1 MRFTKVFLGVPLAA
15 ALGLLGACTSVDL
28 NQGRYNPPPVR
39 MPGQS
44 AEVAQPAAQGM
55 PVGEPMETTVSTPV
69 STPVVMPA
77 DAAGDAAVEVPV
89 SASPEVRA
97 TAYDARVALMAD
109 MTGAG
114 AVPPTPSS
122 GSGHI
127 DMMFNRETSVLRWK
141 TTWGGLEGTITG
153 VQFHGPAGA
162 GQTAPAVMI
171 WPAPFGPTYEG
182 RATLNAE
189 HANEL
194 LQGLWY
200 VNVQTSAYPQGEIR
214 GQLRVVE

>member
-28 NQGRYNPPPVR
+28 NQGRYNPPAVR

-44 AEVAQPAAQGM
+44 AEVAQPQGT
-55 PVGEPMETTVSTPV
+55 PVGTPVSEPVSTPV

-77 DAAGDAAVEVPV
+77 DAAGDAVAGVPV
-89 SASPEVRA
+89 SASPEVQA
-97 TAYDARVALMAD
+97 TAYDARVALMTD
-109 MTGAG
+109 MTGAS
-114 AVPPTPSS
+114 AVPPTPSL

-127 DMMFNRETSVLRWK
+127 DMMFNRETNVLRWK
-141 TTWGGLEGTITG
+141 TTWGGLDGAITG
-153 VQFHGPAGA
+153 VQFHGPAPA

>member
-1 MRFTKVFLGVPLAA
+1 MQLRKIVWYAPLAVQ
-15 ALGLLGACTSVDL
+15 ALLLGGCSTVDL

-44 AEVAQPAAQGM
+44 AEVAQPGTL
-55 PVGEPMETTVSTPV
+55 VGEPVNTPVSTPV
-69 STPVVMPA
+69 NTPVVMPA
-77 DAAGDAAVEVPV
+77 DTPAG
-89 SASPEVRA
+89 ASPDAPAPV
-97 TAYDARVALMAD
+97 YDVRVALMTD
-109 MTGAG
+109 MTGAS
-114 AVPPTPSS
+114 AVPATPSG

-141 TTWGGLEGTITG
+141 TTWGGLQGAITG
-153 VQFHGPAGA
+153 VQFHGPARE

-171 WPAPFGPTYEG
+171 WPGPFGATYEG
-182 RATLNAE
+182 RATLNAQ
-189 HANEL
+189 HAYEL

-214 GQLRVVE
+214 GQLRVVED

>member
-1 MRFTKVFLGVPLAA
+1 MRKVFWCAPLAA
-15 ALGLLGACTSVDL
+15 LALLGGCTTVDL

-44 AEVAQPAAQGM
+44 VEVAQPQPQGA
-55 PVGEPMETTVSTPV
+55 PLGEPMDTPVSTPV

-77 DAAGDAAVEVPV
+77 DTPV
-89 SASPEVRA
+89 GASPDVQG
-97 TAYDARVALMAD
+97 TAYDARVALMTD
-109 MTGAG
+109 MTGAS
-114 AVPPTPSS
+114 AVPATPSG

-127 DMMFNRETSVLRWK
+127 DMMFNRETNVLRWK
-141 TTWGGLEGTITG
+141 TTWGGLDGAITG
-153 VQFHGPAGA
+153 VQFHGPAPA

-182 RATLNAE
+182 RATLSEQQAY
-189 HANEL
+189 EL

-200 VNVQTSAYPQGEIR
+200 VNVQTSAYPAGEIR

>member
-1 MRFTKVFLGVPLAA
+1 MQLRMALGCA
-15 ALGLLGACTSVDL
+15 ALALALGGCTSVDL

-39 MPGQS
+39 MPGQA
-44 AEVAQPAAQGM
+44 AEVATQPAGGQGT
-55 PVGEPMETTVSTPV
+55 PVGEPMGTATPASTTVSTPV
-69 STPVVMPA
+69 STPVVTPVGG
-77 DAAGDAAVEVPV
+77 AAEG
-89 SASPEVRA
+89 ASPDAPPAPV
-97 TAYDARVALMAD
+97 YDVRVALMTD
-109 MTGAG
+109 MTGAS
-114 AVPPTPSS
+114 AVPATPSL

-141 TTWGGLEGTITG
+141 TTWGGLQGAITG
-153 VQFHGPAGA
+153 VQFHGPAPV

-171 WPAPFGPTYEG
+171 WPGPFGATYEG
-182 RATLNAE
+182 RATLNAQ
-189 HANEL
+189 HASEL

>member
-1 MRFTKVFLGVPLAA
+1 MQLRNVVGCA
-15 ALGLLGACTSVDL
+15 ALALALGGCTSVDL
-28 NQGRYNPPPVR
+28 NQGGYSPPPVR

-44 AEVAQPAAQGM
+44 AEVAQPQGAPLGEPVGT
-55 PVGEPMETTVSTPV
+55 PVGEPVSTPV

-77 DAAGDAAVEVPV
+77 GTPV
-89 SASPEVRA
+89 GASPEVQA
-97 TAYDARVALMAD
+97 PVYDVRVALMTD
-109 MTGAG
+109 MTGAS
-114 AVPPTPSS
+114 AVPPTPSG

-141 TTWGGLEGTITG
+141 TTWGGLQGAITG
-153 VQFHGPAGA
+153 VQFHGPAGE

-182 RATLNAE
+182 RATLNAQ
-189 HANEL
+189 HASEL
-194 LQGLWY
+194 LHGLWY

-214 GQLRVVE
+214 GQLRVVEE

>member
-1 MRFTKVFLGVPLAA
+1 MQLRKIVWCAPLA
-15 ALGLLGACTSVDL
+15 LLLGGCTSVDL
-28 NQGRYNPPPVR
+28 NQGRYSPPPVR

-44 AEVAQPAAQGM
+44 AEVAQPQAAVLGEPVGT
-55 PVGEPMETTVSTPV
+55 PVGEPMNTPVSTPV

-77 DAAGDAAVEVPV
+77 DTPAG
-89 SASPEVRA
+89 ASPDAPAPV
-97 TAYDARVALMAD
+97 YDARVALMTD
-109 MTGAG
+109 MTGAS
-114 AVPPTPSS
+114 AVPATPSG

-141 TTWGGLEGTITG
+141 TTWGGLQGAITG
-153 VQFHGPAGA
+153 VQFHGPARE

-171 WPAPFGPTYEG
+171 WPAPFGATYEG
-182 RATLNAE
+182 RATLNAQ

-200 VNVQTSAYPQGEIR
+200 VNVQTSAYPEGEIR
-214 GQLRVVE
+214 GQLRVVED

>member
-15 ALGLLGACTSVDL
+15 ALALLGACTSVDL

-44 AEVAQPAAQGM
+44 AEVAQPAVQGT

-77 DAAGDAAVEVPV
+77 DAAADVPV
-89 SASPEVRA
+89 SAAPEVQA
-97 TAYDARVALMAD
+97 TAYDARVALMTD
-109 MTGAG
+109 MTGAS
-114 AVPPTPSS
+114 AVPPTPSL

-127 DMMFNRETSVLRWK
+127 DMMFNRETNVLRWK
-141 TTWGGLEGTITG
+141 TTWGGLQGAITG
-153 VQFHGPAGA
+153 VQFHGPARE
-162 GQTAPAVMI
+162 GQTAPAVRI
-171 WPAPFGPTYEG
+171 WPGPFGATYEG
-182 RATLNAE
+182 RATLNAQ

>member
-1 MRFTKVFLGVPLAA
+1 MRSAKMFVCVPPLAA
-15 ALGLLGACTSVDL
+15 LALLSACTSVDL

-44 AEVAQPAAQGM
+44 AEVAQSGT
-55 PVGEPMETTVSTPV
+55 PVGEPVNTPV
-69 STPVVMPA
+69 SSPVSSPVVMPA
-77 DAAGDAAVEVPV
+77 DTPV
-89 SASPEVRA
+89 GASPDAPAPV
-97 TAYDARVALMAD
+97 YDARVALMTD
-109 MTGAG
+109 MTGAS
-114 AVPPTPSS
+114 AVPATPSG

-141 TTWGGLEGTITG
+141 TTWGGLQGAITG
-153 VQFHGPAGA
+153 VQFHGPARE

-182 RATLNAE
+182 RATLNAQ

-200 VNVQTSAYPQGEIR
+200 VNVQTSAYPEGEIR
-214 GQLRVVE
+214 GQLRVVED